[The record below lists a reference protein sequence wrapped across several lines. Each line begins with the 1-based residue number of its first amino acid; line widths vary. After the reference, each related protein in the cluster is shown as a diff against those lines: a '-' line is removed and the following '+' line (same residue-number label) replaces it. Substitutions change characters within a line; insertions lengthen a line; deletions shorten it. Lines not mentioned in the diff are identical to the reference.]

1 MEKTIFDH
9 IAIFI
14 FRKFQYTRLMA
25 LNMAKPRHFILGNIT
40 KRLMRFGNRK
50 MVVDSVDKLNVS
62 EGDVVIEVGSGN
74 GDALCE
80 LLKRRPKK
88 IFALEI
94 SRSFLSDLKSA
105 FSSKNIDIIERDAK
119 DLKDIVENDSIDKIL
134 LINVVYFLDP
144 IEPYLSEFKRT
155 LKSGGTVLIT
165 GKFTAASQMDR
176 SVFKNTSLEELLAT
190 AETYFDV
197 ESQFVDLGEPISQYH
212 AIKLTKI

>member
-1 MEKTIFDH
+1 
-9 IAIFI
+9 
-14 FRKFQYTRLMA
+14 MA

-74 GDALCE
+74 GDALRE

-94 SRSFLSDLKSA
+94 SRSFLSDLRSA
-105 FSSKNIDIIERDAK
+105 FPSENIHIIERDAK

-144 IEPYLSEFKRT
+144 YRA
-155 LKSGGTVLIT
+155 VLVRI
-165 GKFTAASQMDR
+165 
-176 SVFKNTSLEELLAT
+176 
-190 AETYFDV
+190 
-197 ESQFVDLGEPISQYH
+197 
-212 AIKLTKI
+212 

>member
-1 MEKTIFDH
+1 
-9 IAIFI
+9 
-14 FRKFQYTRLMA
+14 
-25 LNMAKPRHFILGNIT
+25 
-40 KRLMRFGNRK
+40 

-134 LINVVYFLDP
+134 LINVVYF
-144 IEPYLSEFKRT
+144 
-155 LKSGGTVLIT
+155 
-165 GKFTAASQMDR
+165 
-176 SVFKNTSLEELLAT
+176 
-190 AETYFDV
+190 
-197 ESQFVDLGEPISQYH
+197 
-212 AIKLTKI
+212 